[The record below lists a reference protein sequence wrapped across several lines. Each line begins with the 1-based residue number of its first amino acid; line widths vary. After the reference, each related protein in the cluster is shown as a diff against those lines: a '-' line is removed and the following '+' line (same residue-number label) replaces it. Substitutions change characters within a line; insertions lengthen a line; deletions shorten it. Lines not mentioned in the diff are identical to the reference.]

1 MGPKSFAV
9 LAAVQALNT
18 VRFFQAGDYLF
29 GTLGICVVAA
39 ATFRAYRHREREP
52 T

>member
-1 MGPKSFAV
+1 MGSKSFAV

-18 VRFFQAGDYLF
+18 VRFFQAGDYWF
-29 GTLGICVVAA
+29 GALGICVVAA
-39 ATFRAYRHREREP
+39 VTFRAYQLREREP